1 MHTAGEAAGS
11 QERTF
16 PGALSLEDVGDR
28 WEGPPPTRH
37 TFTTPRGWGQ
47 GTDCAK
53 PDEARLG
60 PVRARRLARLD
71 VRMTERWPDRVFT
84 ARGRSLLPLFFF
96 FYLKSGILGFSHLS
110 H

>member
-28 WEGPPPTRH
+28 REGPPPTRH
-37 TFTTPRGWGQ
+37 TFITPRGWGQ

-53 PDEARLG
+53 PDKARLG

-71 VRMTERWPDRVFT
+71 VRMTERWPDRLGPVSS
-84 ARGRSLLPLFFF
+84 ASFFF